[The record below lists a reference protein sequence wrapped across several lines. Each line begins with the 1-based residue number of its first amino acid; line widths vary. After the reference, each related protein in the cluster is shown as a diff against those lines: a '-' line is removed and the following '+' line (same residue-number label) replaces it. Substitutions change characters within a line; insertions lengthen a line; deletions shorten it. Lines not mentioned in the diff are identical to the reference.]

1 MTQYTRIMEL
11 DLPKGQSA
19 FLWGARSTG
28 KSTFLKQKYP
38 ESLYY
43 DLLNTDVLNKLRIRP
58 AILREELSLQPEEH
72 LQYPIIIDEVQ
83 KVPQLLDEVH
93 WLIENKG
100 LSFILCGSS
109 ARKLKRGAA
118 NLLGGRAWKFTF
130 YPLTFAE
137 VDDFDLLRAL
147 NQGLIPSIYQ
157 SNYPKRA
164 FRAYVDLY
172 LKEEIQVEG
181 LVRNLPAFARFL
193 DLVGFSNTELLN
205 YKKIATD
212 CGIDAKTVKEYY
224 NILLDT
230 LIGYYVYPFS
240 KNEKRQVISST
251 PKFYL
256 FDVGVGCYLSKQ
268 PVLELRGT
276 AAGNAFEHYIFMEL
290 MAYIGLKELEYKIH
304 YWRTKTG
311 HEVDF
316 ITEDGDVAIEVK
328 ISDNPRKTDYKGLL
342 TFCSDHKPR
351 LAIVVCLV
359 GEARKTSDDI
369 LILPWKKF
377 LNDLWAG
384 KIIK

>member
-1 MTQYTRIMEL
+1 MVL
-11 DLPKGQSA
+11 DLPQGQSA

-28 KSTFLKQKYP
+28 KSTFLKQKFP
-38 ESLYY
+38 KSIYY

-58 AILREELSLQPEEH
+58 AILREELNLQPDET

-83 KVPQLLDEVH
+83 KVLQLLDEIH

-118 NLLGGRAWKFTF
+118 NLLGGRAWKFNF
-130 YPLTFAE
+130 YPLTFLE

-157 SNYPKRA
+157 SSHYKRA

-172 LKEEIQVEG
+172 LKEEIQAEG
-181 LVRNLPAFARFL
+181 LVRNLPGFARFL
-193 DLVGFSNTELLN
+193 DLVGFTNTELLN

-212 CGIDAKTVKEYY
+212 CGVDAKTVKEYY

-230 LIGYYVYPFS
+230 LIGCYVYPFS

-256 FDVGVGCYLSKQ
+256 FDVGIGCYLSKK
-268 PVLELRGT
+268 PVLELRG
-276 AAGNAFEHYIFMEL
+276 ASAGNAFEHYILMEL
-290 MAYIGLKELEYKIH
+290 TAYIGINELGYKIQ

-316 ITEDGDVAIEVK
+316 ITEDGSVAIEVK
-328 ISDNPRKTDYKGLL
+328 ISNNPRKTDYKGLL
-342 TFCSDHKPR
+342 TYSKDHNPR
-351 LAIVVCLV
+351 LAIVVCLAS
-359 GEARKTSDDI
+359 EPRKTSDNI
-369 LILPWKKF
+369 LVLPWKNF

-384 KIIK
+384 KIIS